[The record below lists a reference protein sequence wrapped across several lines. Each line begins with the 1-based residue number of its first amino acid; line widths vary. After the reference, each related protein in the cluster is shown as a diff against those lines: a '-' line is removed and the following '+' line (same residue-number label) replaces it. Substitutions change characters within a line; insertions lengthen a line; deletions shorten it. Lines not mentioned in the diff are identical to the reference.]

1 VVHGFGDIN
10 ARRDTGF
17 GIASSGYE
25 AQLDGVLT
33 EIDYYWTKGQSRIV
47 PKAGLEYV
55 HSTTSAFQEVGGL
68 DPVTVSAATVERSR
82 VLLGAEIGHYF
93 IFDQKI
99 LDISAYG
106 KFVDN
111 FAQDFGSVLVSLG
124 PQSISVAGIGESQ
137 YGVDAGA
144 AASLSL
150 TNTAR
155 LYLNYDGKF
164 RSNLQSHQATLG
176 FEYKW

>member
-1 VVHGFGDIN
+1 M
-10 ARRDTGF
+10 
-17 GIASSGYE
+17 
-25 AQLDGVLT
+25 
-33 EIDYYWTKGQSRIV
+33 

-55 HSTTSAFQEVGGL
+55 RSTTAAFQEIGGL
-68 DPVTVSAATVERSR
+68 NPVTESATTLERSR
-82 VLLGAEIGHYF
+82 LLLGAEIGHYF
-93 IFDQKI
+93 IFDQKV
-99 LDISAYG
+99 LDLSAYG

-111 FAQDFGSVLVSLG
+111 FAQNFGSILVTLG

-137 YGVDAGA
+137 YGADAGA

-155 LYLNYDGKF
+155 LYLNYDAKF
-164 RSNLQSHQATLG
+164 RANLQSHQATLG